1 MLQPGGA
8 AAAFTLW
15 ARGEL
20 IGHTTLEYGAMP
32 GGGRGGVLHPTPAFD
47 AVWPILAAQHE
58 LAGRAQAALLAL
70 PRPATPE
77 AIRARISAP
86 DLHPA
91 SHRAAEAL
99 AALALELRDAAG
111 GAVAAAAANDV
122 MITVAPLPIPAPPS
136 WWAELSATQR
146 AAAEADLGQL
156 GLTAGGPNYLVVVPR
171 PPRRGGPPAA

>member
-111 GAVAAAAANDV
+111 GVVAAPGDFLIA
-122 MITVAPLPIPAPPS
+122 VAPLLIPAPPDG
-136 WWAELSATQR
+136 WGELTATRR
-146 AAAEADLGQL
+146 AAAEADLGEL